1 MLLWY
6 SHVLCISVLTFSY
19 IGTPGP
25 SEDGTGRRGRSIKDR
40 VTFVSGNPMVDVTH
54 GILHLYK
61 EKYDQQFFCVY
72 LRTHLLYCIHGLS
85 YSNLKMLT
93 CILMKEILMFAHL
106 NLRKL
111 YLLYSTKTSLEE
123 TESRSE
129 MLCMLAVPTCMTIHD
144 LLQFTAPCYSEIQ
157 HMRIIRD
164 PTPNQYMV
172 LIKFRTQVKTSI
184 AF

>member
-85 YSNLKMLT
+85 YSNLKMMT
-93 CILMKEILMFAHL
+93 CILMKEILMSKFCTLESKEAIFTLQYEDKLGGDWITIRNVVHVGCSYLYDNSWPSPIHSPMLLWDTAYENHQRSYTQPVHGAHQ
-106 NLRKL
+106 
-111 YLLYSTKTSLEE
+111 
-123 TESRSE
+123 
-129 MLCMLAVPTCMTIHD
+129 VPNTGED
-144 LLQFTAPCYSEIQ
+144 
-157 HMRIIRD
+157 
-164 PTPNQYMV
+164 
-172 LIKFRTQVKTSI
+172 
-184 AF
+184 